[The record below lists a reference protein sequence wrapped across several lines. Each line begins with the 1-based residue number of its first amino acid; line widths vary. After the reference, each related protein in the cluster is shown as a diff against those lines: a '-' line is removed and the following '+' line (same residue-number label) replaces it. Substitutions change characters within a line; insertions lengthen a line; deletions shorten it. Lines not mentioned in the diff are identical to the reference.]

1 MEQTARQK
9 TPTFLT
15 LEELSRRM
23 GMSMAWVY
31 KYATR
36 LGGVKLGGIWVFTA
50 PSMSRA
56 DTGRV
61 NAHFESQEWDCS
73 GNGETMRIVSRNN
86 SASVMD
92 STHKLFPIDQL
103 P

>member
-1 MEQTARQK
+1 MEQSVRQEM
-9 TPTFLT
+9 PQFLT
-15 LEELSRRM
+15 IEELSRRM
-23 GMSMAWVY
+23 GKSTAWVY
-31 KYATR
+31 KYATC

-56 DTGRV
+56 ETGRV

-73 GNGETMRIVSRNN
+73 GNGETICIVSRNN

>member
-1 MEQTARQK
+1 MENQARQRV
-9 TPTFLT
+9 PQFLT
-15 LEELSRRM
+15 IEELSSRM
-23 GMSMAWVY
+23 EKSTAWVY
-31 KYATR
+31 KYAAR
-36 LGGVKLGGIWVFTA
+36 LGGVKVGGTGVFTA
-50 PSMSRA
+50 ASVSRA
-56 DTGRV
+56 ETGRV

-73 GNGETMRIVSRNN
+73 GNGKTMRIVSRNN